1 MTTRSARAAARLE
14 ARLGSYTAVD
24 IVYSRQLAVGEA
36 DPPAGGGNI
45 SVSDVDSDGNVVVSI
60 ATTGTPGKT
69 PFTSQTESGL
79 TITDEHRDYL
89 VQQGDLASFWP
100 VAGGKAEPQAG
111 DEVREVLNGE
121 TVVFGAMSPGNEPVF
136 TRPGSAGSQFRIHT
150 KRIGTEEV

>member
-1 MTTRSARAAARLE
+1 MTTRPERAAARLE
-14 ARLGSYTAVD
+14 ARLAGYAAVA
-24 IVYSRQLAVGEA
+24 IVYSRQRAVGEA

-45 SVSDVDSDGNVVVSI
+45 SVSEVDGDGNVVVSI

-69 PFTSQTESGL
+69 PFASQTESGL

-89 VQQGDLASFWP
+89 VEIASLAPLWP

-111 DEVREVLNGE
+111 DEVRQVLNGQ

-136 TRPGSAGSQFRIHT
+136 TRSGSEESQFRIHT
-150 KRIGTEEV
+150 KRLGTEG